1 MRSVLHIGYFLS
13 LSLISGFSWAEYPDQ
28 IQQIRIDG
36 SVITIY
42 GDFFNLAETRILFA
56 AEDAPYKLEPK
67 VTKSSVRAI
76 QLQLPFQPIPGAYRL
91 TMQESGEIEFE
102 LAITIGEVGVSA
114 VVLNRVE
121 ESAEGSDEA
130 VLRDATLPSEVVSVC
145 RGAAEVCNSPG
156 LTKSDSPFC
165 SALADFDPYRGSQ
178 AITIEGTQEL
188 YLDEAYTIEAR
199 IFTKGYVRSGI
210 LVDKYSGNA
219 RGREYRLSVNREGLL
234 RGWFSV
240 DGTLN
245 NIRVLYSDSPVPKNE
260 WVHVA
265 NTYDGQV
272 MRLFIAGELVAEKAM
287 RGRPAQLGYQ
297 NVAIGGNN
305 CCDGYYEVFNG
316 LIDDVRISS
325 TVRYREN
332 FTPPDEPFT
341 TDAATLLSVPFDEA
355 GKNFGLVGGAAKL
368 TDFNRIVPCSD
379 L

>member
-1 MRSVLHIGYFLS
+1 MLHIGYVLL
-13 LSLISGFSWAEYPDQ
+13 LSLISGFTWAENPDQ
-28 IQQIRIDG
+28 IEQIRIDG

-42 GDFFNLAETRILFA
+42 GDFFNLDETRILFA

-67 VTKSSVRAI
+67 ITKSSVRAV

-91 TMQESGEIEFE
+91 TILESGEIDFE

-121 ESAEGSDEA
+121 ESAEDSDKA
-130 VLRDATLPSEVVSVC
+130 VRRDATLPSEVVSVC

-305 CCDGYYEVFNG
+305 CCGGYYEVFNG

>member
-1 MRSVLHIGYFLS
+1 MLHIGYVLLLS
-13 LSLISGFSWAEYPDQ
+13 FISGVTWAENPDQ
-28 IQQIRIDG
+28 IEQIRIDG

-42 GDFFNLAETRILFA
+42 GDFFNLDETRILFA

-67 VTKSSVRAI
+67 ITRSSLHAI

-91 TMQESGEIEFE
+91 TIQESGELKVE
-102 LAITIGEVGVSA
+102 LAMTIGDVGVSA
-114 VVLNRVE
+114 VVVNRVK
-121 ESAEGSDEA
+121 ESTESSDEA
-130 VLRDATLPSEVVSVC
+130 VSRDAKLPYEVISVC
-145 RGAAEVCNSPG
+145 NGATEVCNSLS

-165 SALADFDPYRGSQ
+165 SALADFDPYKGSQ

-272 MRLFIAGELVAEKAM
+272 MRLFIAGKLVAEKAM

-341 TDAATLLSVPFDEA
+341 TDAATLLSVPFDES

-368 TDFNRIVPCSD
+368 TGFNRIVPCSD